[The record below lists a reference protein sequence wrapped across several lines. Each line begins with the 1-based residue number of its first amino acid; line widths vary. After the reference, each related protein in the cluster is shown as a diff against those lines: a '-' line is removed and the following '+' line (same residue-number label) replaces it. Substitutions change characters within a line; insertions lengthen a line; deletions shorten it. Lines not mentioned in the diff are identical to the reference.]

1 MFPKALMLLD
11 VFWDV
16 ITVYYFLLLGTF
28 VKELMSMFSST
39 YPLSVMVQLRI
50 LSLWRDGIYFT
61 GTHTTLFEEIQ
72 VVVKCNLPRKDF
84 SASKY
89 INEGDL
95 YYCCHN

>member
-50 LSLWRDGIYFT
+50 LNSGRDGIYFT
-61 GTHTTLFEEIQ
+61 VTQTLFEEIQ
-72 VVVKCNLPRKDF
+72 AVVKCNLPRKDF